1 MRGGGFAR
9 LHNLGYMVDE
19 STLLQI
25 ERNCFMYGYYRVAA
39 AVNKTTVAN
48 PQKNTE
54 EILALI
60 HEAAIK
66 EASVIVFPELSLTGY
81 TASDLFL
88 NQTLLAAQNEQLQN
102 ILNNIIDTDTVV
114 ILGIAHLE
122 ADRLYNCA
130 AVLQKGKILGIIPKS
145 YLPNKKEFYEKR
157 QFVSGRDIVRTTT
170 EILREEVFFGVDLL
184 FTDSKEMTFGVEI
197 CEDLW
202 AVTPPSCHMASNGAN
217 VLFNLSASNELIGKH
232 EYREELVRTQSARCM
247 ASYVYASAGVG
258 ESTTDTVYGGH
269 ALIAEYGTTLIQNER
284 FRTESHLV
292 TADVDLERLRWLRIN
307 ESSYSD
313 GRRKKTRMV
322 KLGALPRITQL
333 QRKIDPTP
341 FVPSAYADKKARCDE
356 IVHIQAHGL
365 IKRMEH
371 AHIKKALI
379 GISGGLDSTLALL
392 STCKAFEMM
401 DWAHKNI
408 IAVTMPGFGTTSRTK
423 SNAVELCKALG
434 VTLKEVDITALSMQ
448 EFNAIDHDPADLS
461 VAYENVQARA
471 RTSILMNMANK
482 EGGLVIGTGD
492 LSEIA
497 LGWSTYNGDHMSMY
511 ALNSGIPKTLIKYV
525 IEYYKSNAKIADI
538 IDDILDTPISPE
550 LLPHSDDEIVQET
563 ESIVG
568 PYELHD
574 FFLYHFIKY
583 GAKPSKIRFLALEAF
598 DHKYDEETVTK
609 WLKVFLKRFFTQQF
623 KRSCIP
629 DGPKVG
635 TISLSPRAD
644 WKMPSDAEV
653 QAWLDELDKP

>member
-1 MRGGGFAR
+1 MF
-9 LHNLGYMVDE
+9 
-19 STLLQI
+19 
-25 ERNCFMYGYYRVAA
+25 GYYRVAA

-48 PQKNTE
+48 PKKNAE
-54 EILALI
+54 EILTLI
-60 HEAAIK
+60 HNACDK
-66 EASVIVFPELSLTGY
+66 EVSVIVFPELTLTGY

-88 NQTLLAAQNEQLQN
+88 NQTLLASQNESLYD
-102 ILNNIIDTDTVV
+102 ILNNIKEINTIV
-114 ILGIAHLE
+114 IVGIAVLE

-130 AVLQKGKILGIIPKS
+130 AVLQSGKILGVVPKS
-145 YLPNKKEFYEKR
+145 YLPNNKEFYEKR
-157 QFVSGRDIVRTTT
+157 QFVSGRDIVRTTV
-170 EILREEVFFGVDLL
+170 EFLDEEVPFGVDLL
-184 FTDSKEMTFGVEI
+184 FTDKADLTFGVEI

-202 AVTPPSCHMASNGAN
+202 AVTPPSNHMTSNGAN
-217 VLFNLSASNELIGKH
+217 LLFNLSASNELIGKH

-247 ASYVYASAGVG
+247 AAYVYASAGVG

-269 ALIAEYGTTLIQNER
+269 AIISEYGSTVAQNER
-284 FRTESHLV
+284 FTLENSLI
-292 TADVDLERLRWLRIN
+292 TADIDLERLRWLRIN

-313 GRRKKTRMV
+313 GRRKKTRTIQV
-322 KLGALPRITQL
+322 SALPKISYI
-333 QRKIDPTP
+333 QREISPHP
-341 FVPSAYADKKARCDE
+341 FVPSQYADKQQRCNE

-365 IKRMEH
+365 IKRMTH
-371 AHIKKALI
+371 AHIKKAVI

-392 STCKAFEMM
+392 STHKAFEIMGW
-401 DWAHKNI
+401 DSRNI

-423 SNAVELCKALG
+423 SNAVKLCEALG
-434 VTLKEVDITALSMQ
+434 VTLKTVDITDISLK
-448 EFNAIDHDPADLS
+448 EFEAIEHDKNEHS
-461 VAYENVQARA
+461 VTYENVQARA

-511 ALNSGIPKTLIKYV
+511 ALNSSIPKTLIKYV
-525 IEYYKSNAKIADI
+525 IEYFKSNASISDI

-550 LLPHSDDEIVQET
+550 LLPHKEDEIVQET
-563 ESIVG
+563 EEIVG

-583 GAKPSKIRFLALEAF
+583 GAKPSKILHLASIAF
-598 DHKYDEETVTK
+598 DTKYDEDTIK
-609 WLKVFLKRFFTQQF
+609 QWLRLFLRRFFTQQF
-623 KRSCIP
+623 KRSCMP

-644 WKMPSDAEV
+644 WKMPSDADVEV
-653 QAWLDELDKP
+653 WLKALDNNN

>member
-1 MRGGGFAR
+1 
-9 LHNLGYMVDE
+9 
-19 STLLQI
+19 
-25 ERNCFMYGYYRVAA
+25 MYGYYRVAA

-48 PQKNTE
+48 PQKNAE
-54 EILALI
+54 EILSLI
-60 HEAAIK
+60 QEAQEK
-66 EASVIVFPELSLTGY
+66 EVSVVVFPELTLTGY

-88 NQTLLAAQNEQLQN
+88 NQTLLAAQNGSLEY
-102 ILNNIIDTDTVV
+102 ILNNIKSVDTIV
-114 ILGIAHLE
+114 ILGIALLE

-130 AVLQKGKILGIIPKS
+130 AVIQNGEILGLIPKS
-145 YLPNKKEFYEKR
+145 YLPNNKEFYEKR

-170 EILREEVFFGVDLL
+170 ELLGKEVPFGVDLL
-184 FTDSKEMTFGVEI
+184 FTDKKEMTFGVEI

-202 AVTPPSCHMASNGAN
+202 AVTPPSNHMASNGAN
-217 VLFNLSASNELIGKH
+217 LLFNLSASNELIGKH

-247 ASYVYASAGVG
+247 AAYVYASAGVG

-269 ALIAEYGTTLIQNER
+269 ALIAEYGATIAENER
-284 FRTESHLV
+284 FSLENSLI

-313 GRRKKTRMV
+313 GRRKKTRV
-322 KLGALPRITQL
+322 ITLGALPQISELQKEIT
-333 QRKIDPTP
+333 PAP
-341 FVPSAYADKKARCDE
+341 FVPSAYADKKERCDE

-365 IKRMEH
+365 IKRMRH
-371 AHIKKALI
+371 ARIEKALI

-392 STCKAFEMM
+392 STHRAFEMM
-401 DWAHKNI
+401 GWESRNI
-408 IAVTMPGFGTTSRTK
+408 VAVTMPGFGTTSRTK
-423 SNAVELCKALG
+423 SNAVKLCEALG
-434 VTLKEVDITALSMQ
+434 VTLKEVDITEISRK
-448 EFNAIDHDPADLS
+448 EFEAIEHDPEELS
-461 VAYENVQARA
+461 VTYENVQARA

-482 EGGLVIGTGD
+482 EGGLVVGTGD

-525 IEYYKSNAKIADI
+525 IEYYKSNEAIAEI

-550 LLPHSDDEIVQET
+550 LLPHRDDEIVQET

-583 GAKPSKIRFLALEAF
+583 GAKPSKIRFLALKAF
-598 DHKYDEETVTK
+598 DIKYDEETVTK

-623 KRSCIP
+623 KRSCMP

-644 WKMPSDAEV
+644 WKMPSDADM
-653 QAWLDELDKP
+653 QAWIDELE